1 MNMLSFLSSQ
11 KSVFGLIF
19 ILLISLSTTNADAS
33 YGFGYNQA
41 ASSQNVQTI
50 EVSDA
55 PPVDATRDEFWFPK
69 MVWPVASPVVS
80 SGFGYRESSCRLCS
94 TDHRGVDFTPGRGSE
109 IYAVME
115 GTILESGS
123 SGSYGTVV
131 VIEHPNG
138 WKTLYAHMIPGSNS
152 VSVGQHVNQGQVIGL
167 VGNSGVSTGAH
178 LHFEIVI
185 DGIQKNPLPILNEWT
200 SRQN

>member
-11 KSVFGLIF
+11 KSIFGLIF
-19 ILLISLSTTNADAS
+19 LLLISFSTTNAEAS
-33 YGFGYNQA
+33 YGFSYKPPVENQE
-41 ASSQNVQTI
+41 VQTF
-50 EVSDA
+50 EASAYAPMDA
-55 PPVDATRDEFWFPK
+55 ARDEFWFPK
-69 MVWPVASPVVS
+69 MVWPVTNHIVS

-94 TDHRGVDFTPGRGSE
+94 TEHRGVDFTPGRGSE

-115 GTILESGS
+115 GTVLESGN

-185 DGIQKNPLPILNEWT
+185 DRIQKNPLPILNEWT